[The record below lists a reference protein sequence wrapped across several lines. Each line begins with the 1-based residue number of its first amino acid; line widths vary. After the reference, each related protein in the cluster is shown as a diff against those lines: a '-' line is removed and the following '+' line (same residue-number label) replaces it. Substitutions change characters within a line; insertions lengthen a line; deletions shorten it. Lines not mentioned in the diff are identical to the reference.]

1 LATELRRKAER
12 RCNVGKPSCWRTI
25 LTSFLILA
33 ASVMAAPAQT
43 FKSLVSFD
51 GSDGVNPMYA
61 PLVQGR
67 DRNFYGTTRGG
78 GGNVPGTVFKVT
90 AGGKLT
96 TLADVGLDQPYAG
109 LVLATD
115 GWFYGTTAQGGAN
128 SWGTIF
134 KITPNGALK
143 PLYSF
148 CAQQN
153 CSDGVFPLF
162 GLVQASSSNF
172 YGTTPA
178 AAAVGNPGTVFEFT
192 STDKFITR
200 HTFNDGASSGPLIQA
215 NNGKLYGVTG
225 SGGAYGYGTVFEMTT
240 RGKIT
245 VLHSFDLTDGATP
258 SGPLV
263 QATDGNFYGTTQQGG
278 ANNSCAYGCGTVF
291 KMTPPPDAALTT
303 LYNFCSQANCT
314 DGSLPLF
321 GVVQA
326 TDGNFYGTTAES
338 GDRTTCGDYG
348 CGTVF
353 KLFRKGGLK
362 TLYTFCSQSNCTD
375 GAVPQAGL
383 LQATNG
389 TFYGVTTGGGTSGA
403 GTVFSLSTGLGP
415 FVTFVQRAAE
425 VGQTAEILGQRLTGT
440 SKVSFNGTPA
450 HFTVNK
456 TGTFLTAT
464 VPAGATTGYVIV
476 TTPRGKLI
484 SNVPFR
490 VILRY

>member
-1 LATELRRKAER
+1 M
-12 RCNVGKPSCWRTI
+12 GKPNGWRTI
-25 LTSFLILA
+25 FTSFVILA
-33 ASVMAAPAQT
+33 ATTVAAPAQT
-43 FKSLVSFD
+43 FKTLVSFD

-67 DRNFYGTTRGG
+67 DRKFYGTTRGG
-78 GGNVPGTVFKVT
+78 GGNLPGTVFKVT

-96 TLADVGLDQPYAG
+96 PLADVGLDQPYAG
-109 LVLATD
+109 LVLATN
-115 GWFYGTTAQGGAN
+115 GWFYGTTAQGGAY

-134 KITPNGALK
+134 KMTPNGTLR

-153 CSDGVFPLF
+153 CSDGVFPIF
-162 GLVQASSSNF
+162 GLVQVSNGSF

-178 AAAVGNPGTVFEFT
+178 AAAVGNPGTAFAFT
-192 STDKFITR
+192 PADKFILR
-200 HTFNDGASSGPLIQA
+200 HTFNGVDGASSGPLIQA
-215 NNGKLYGVTG
+215 NDGNLYGVG
-225 SGGAYGYGTVFEMTT
+225 SGGAHGYGTVFEMTT

-245 VLHSFDLTDGATP
+245 ILHSFDLTDGATP

-278 ANNSCAYGCGTVF
+278 ANNNCAYGCGTVF
-291 KMTPPPDAALTT
+291 KLTP
-303 LYNFCSQANCT
+303 
-314 DGSLPLF
+314 
-321 GVVQA
+321 
-326 TDGNFYGTTAES
+326 
-338 GDRTTCGDYG
+338 
-348 CGTVF
+348 
-353 KLFRKGGLK
+353 KGALK
-362 TLYTFCSQSNCTD
+362 TLYTFCSQTNCTD

-389 TFYGVTTGGGTSGA
+389 IFYGVTTGGGTSGA

-440 SKVSFNGTPA
+440 TKVAFNGTSTKE
-450 HFTVNK
+450 FTVK
-456 TGTFLTAT
+456 TDTFLTAT
-464 VPAGATTGYVIV
+464 VPAGATTGYVTV
-476 TTPRGKLI
+476 TTPKGRLT

-490 VILRY
+490 VIP